1 LIKTVIRGLEGV
13 WNTGLTREAGMTIGE
28 DRVRVRYNTYDNSLV
43 YKIKRSTGYMI
54 DICEEMKERGSGS
67 PEMLRCLALAQT
79 TYEQAAMWAVK
90 ALTTE

>member
-1 LIKTVIRGLEGV
+1 
-13 WNTGLTREAGMTIGE
+13 
-28 DRVRVRYNTYDNSLV
+28 LV